1 MAVKELMASLEM
13 KDLTKES
20 CKMLSETKL
29 CCQLSCPMK
38 YKLMNSLTLRYR
50 FSCIGLLT
58 GCTIYIVTQFCSN
71 LASHYQC
78 YFQYRVNLKYVH

>member
-38 YKLMNSLTLRYR
+38 YKLMNSLTLRYTL
-50 FSCIGLLT
+50 SCNWIANRL
-58 GCTIYIVTQFCSN
+58 YN
-71 LASHYQC
+71 LHCNSI
-78 YFQYRVNLKYVH
+78 L